1 MRGCCLTTIQYQRVS
16 VRLSREL
23 KSPRG
28 CLAQIKFQRVIIHLP
43 PPKNGKKKAIQLCRG
58 ACSRISNYTS
68 TPRRWNGGGGKTTAD
83 ASTSKR
89 RGRGEFAK
97 DAPEAC

>member
-23 KSPRG
+23 ESPRG

-43 PPKNGKKKAIQLCRG
+43 PQKTERKKQ
-58 ACSRISNYTS
+58 SNYVEVPARVSQIT
-68 TPRRWNGGGGKTTAD
+68 RRRHADGTGGEKTKAD

-89 RGRGEFAK
+89 RSRGEFAK
-97 DAPEAC
+97 DASEAC

>member
-1 MRGCCLTTIQYQRVS
+1 MRGCCLTTVQYQRVS
-16 VRLSREL
+16 VHLSHEL

-28 CLAQIKFQRVIIHLP
+28 CLAQIKFQRVIIHLHP
-43 PPKNGKKKAIQLCRG
+43 QKEERKKQ
-58 ACSRISNYTS
+58 SNYIEVP
-68 TPRRWNGGGGKTTAD
+68 PRVSQITRRRHADGRGGTAD
-83 ASTSKR
+83 ASTSKC

>member
-23 KSPRG
+23 ESPRG

-43 PPKNGKKKAIQLCRG
+43 PQKTERKKQ
-58 ACSRISNYTS
+58 SNYVEVPARVSQIT
-68 TPRRWNGGGGKTTAD
+68 RRRHADGTGGGKD
-83 ASTSKR
+83 D
-89 RGRGEFAK
+89 GR
-97 DAPEAC
+97 C